1 MKALLIALL
10 LTRPIVP
17 VQISEV
23 WLAMQKYKFI
33 EEHHLERVQLSC
45 YLPTGYRTAD
55 GTVPYEGV
63 VSSNTEHLGMDCIL
77 YDADLVPYA
86 RFECRDIGGNSM
98 LKAGTAIDVYRDDM
112 DRAWQFIGDHGTWAY
127 IEWIPREEGKEDEE
141 SVEARYEA
149 D

>member
-63 VSSNTEHLGMDCIL
+63 VSSNTGHLGMDCIL
-77 YDADLVPYA
+77 YDAQ
-86 RFECRDIGGNSM
+86 RDEFV
-98 LKAGTAIDVYRDDM
+98 LFAYDM

-127 IEWIPREEGKEDEE
+127 IEWIPREEGKEDGEGNH
-141 SVEARYEA
+141 SGY
-149 D
+149 

>member
-17 VQISEV
+17 VHLSEV
-23 WLAMQKYKFI
+23 WLAMQKYKYI

-55 GTVPYEGV
+55 GTVPYKGV
-63 VSSNTEHLGMDCIL
+63 VSSNTERLGMDCIL
-77 YDADLVPYA
+77 YDANLVPYA

-112 DRAWQFIGDHGTWAY
+112 DRAWQFIGNHGTWAY
-127 IEWIPREEGKEDEE
+127 IEWIPREEGKEDGEGNH
-141 SVEARYEA
+141 SGY
-149 D
+149 